1 MTTMN
6 FNIGRLTD
14 RAKEF
19 ATYSK
24 NLLIDTATSCSLRTY
39 EYGQNKMEAAKLKI
53 MPYVPSIVQ
62 TAEITGTMV
71 IAAVALRALI
81 TVSTHLP
88 VVDTIAAIVVA
99 GYALR
104 HPNECAQAVA
114 LYAIGSV
121 VIKTLALSTCSLPM
135 MQAFALYAVTL
146 AVVNYMIKEQ
156 NRS

>member
-1 MTTMN
+1 MTTIN
-6 FNIGRLTD
+6 FNIGSLTD
-14 RAKEF
+14 RAKEL

-24 NLLIDTATSCSLRTY
+24 DLIVNTATSCALSTY

-62 TAEITGTMV
+62 TAEIAGAVV
-71 IAAVALRALI
+71 IAGVALRALV

-88 VVDTIAAIVVA
+88 VVDTIGATVVA
-99 GYALR
+99 GYALT
-104 HPNECAQAVA
+104 HPNQCAQAVA

-121 VIKTLALSTCSLPM
+121 VVKTLALSTCSLPM
-135 MQAFALYAVTL
+135 MQAFALYAATL
-146 AVVNYMIKEQ
+146 AVVNYMTKEQ